1 MSTVIH
7 TYIFINSNSPD
18 SMHNNITDNEVR
30 IIEFSNLRA
39 LTVVILWSLTAVIIH
54 SKYFPDSD
62 WLKAHV

>member
-1 MSTVIH
+1 
-7 TYIFINSNSPD
+7 
-18 SMHNNITDNEVR
+18 MHNNITDNEVR

-39 LTVVILWSLTAVIIH
+39 LTVVIVWTLTAVIIH